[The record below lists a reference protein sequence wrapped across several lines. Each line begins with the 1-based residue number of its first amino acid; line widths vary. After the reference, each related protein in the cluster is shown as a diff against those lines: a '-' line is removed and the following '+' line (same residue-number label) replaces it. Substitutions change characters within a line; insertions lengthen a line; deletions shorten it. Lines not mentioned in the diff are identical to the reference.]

1 MNGNKRSKRDTVEN
15 LYKSCRLGGDCPP
28 DVVNKAERKTLADI
42 LLQVFSS
49 VIYLGG
55 LGIGTGKG
63 STGTVSVRPIPEIPS
78 ISGSGDVVAGGNKV
92 EEIPLVDLGTKPK
105 TTIRSQQRPFS
116 VPLDRISV
124 GFRPKDPTGIKPID
138 VVDPSS
144 PAIVTLQE
152 NLPDSVITLGEP
164 NLETGE
170 SVLTNLDVITDTTSI
185 QSHPTVYQGVENE
198 LAILTVSPADPPP
211 TEVIFNS
218 LEPNLDPFVTVQSV
232 AGHIDPTYNI
242 FVDPNLTGDDIV
254 FGEQIAL
261 EPINPRLEFDLE
273 EMPEASTPEQRIQRA
288 FSRVRHFYRRHVQ
301 QVRTSNL
308 NLLGDVARAIS
319 FGFENPAFD
328 QDISLEFENDL
339 SELAAA
345 PDNDFADIQRIS
357 RPYYSKTAEG
367 QVRVSR
373 FGQKAGMRTRS
384 GTVLSQD
391 VHYFYDVS
399 PISVTDNIELVPL
412 SDVTDIIVEDP
423 EAESVFIDELNINSE
438 SMLMDSYPDSF
449 SNAHLIFNNMEVEED
464 SFNYPTVITDVAF
477 RGLPTIPDIFI
488 SEQNLNTDTTFNIPA
503 IPYIP
508 VEPSKATFIGSVDFY
523 LHPSLAKKKK
533 RKRRF
538 YF

>member
-15 LYKSCRLGGDCPP
+15 IYKSCRLGGDCPP

-42 LLQVFSS
+42 LLQIFSS

-78 ISGSGDVVAGGNKV
+78 ISGSVDIVAGGNKI

-144 PAIVTLQE
+144 PAIVTLHE

-170 SVLTNLDVITDTTSI
+170 SVLTNVDVITDTTSI

-232 AGHIDPTYNI
+232 AGHIDPTFNV

-254 FGEQIAL
+254 FGEQIPL
-261 EPINPRLEFDLE
+261 EPINPRLEFDIE
-273 EMPEASTPEQRIQRA
+273 EIPEASTPEQRIQRA
-288 FSRVRHFYRRHVQ
+288 FNRVRHFYRRHVQ

-328 QDISLEFENDL
+328 QEISLEFENDL

-345 PDNDFADIQRIS
+345 PDSDFADIQRIS

-373 FGQKAGMRTRS
+373 FGQRAGVRTRS

-399 PISVTDNIELVPL
+399 PISATDNIELVPF
-412 SDVTDIIVEDP
+412 SDTADIIVEDP
-423 EAESVFIDELNINSE
+423 EAESIFIDELNVNSE
-438 SMLMDSYPDSF
+438 SILMNTYPDNF
-449 SNAHLIFNNMEVEED
+449 LIFNNMEVDDE
-464 SFNYPTVITDVAF
+464 SFNYPTVITDLTY
-477 RGLPTIPDIFI
+477 RGLPTVSDIFI
-488 SEQNLNTDTTFNIPA
+488 SEQNLNTDTTFTIPT

-508 VEPSKATFIGSVDFY
+508 VEPSKATYVGSVDFY
-523 LHPSLAKKKK
+523 LHPSLAKRKK

-538 YF
+538 NF